1 MTIAVTGHRD
11 VVIDETLLLQLDNFF
26 REMSKKYEHIILLSA
41 LADGADQ
48 CVAESALKYENID
61 LKVPLPFREEL
72 YLETIDNKE
81 NFYTLVQSAKETF
94 EVPKVCENPYENLG
108 YYLVDNSDVLLALW
122 DGDYNG
128 KVGGTGQVVTFAKE
142 VDRQLTIL
150 YVKRKNDPKGK
161 V

>member
-11 VVIDETLLLQLDNFF
+11 VVIDETLLLQLDDFF

-61 LKVPLPFREEL
+61 LHVPLPLIQKL

-81 NFYTLVQSAKETF
+81 NFYSLVKRAKETL
-94 EVPKVCENPYENLG
+94 EVPKVSENPYENLG

-128 KVGGTGQVVTFAKE
+128 KVGGTGQVVTFAKK
-142 VDRQLTIL
+142 VDRELSIL
-150 YVKRKNDPKGK
+150 YVKRKNCSKGK

>member
-11 VVIDETLLLQLDNFF
+11 VLIDETLLLQLDDFF
-26 REMSKKYEHIILLSA
+26 REMSKKYKHIILLSA

-81 NFYTLVQSAKETF
+81 NFYTLAKNAKEIF
-94 EVPKVCENPYENLG
+94 VVPKVCENPYENLG
-108 YYLVDNSDVLLALW
+108 YYLVDNSNVLLALW

-128 KVGGTGQVVTFAKE
+128 KLGGTGEVLKYAKGLKKSIVHIDVT
-142 VDRQLTIL
+142 RQN
-150 YVKRKNDPKGK
+150 Y
-161 V
+161 

>member
-26 REMSKKYEHIILLSA
+26 TEMSKKYEHIILLSA

-61 LKVPLPFREEL
+61 LHVPLPLIQKL
-72 YLETIDNKE
+72 YLETIENKK
-81 NFYTLVQSAKETF
+81 NFYTLTKNAKEIF
-94 EVPKVCENPYENLG
+94 EVPKAGENPYENLG
-108 YYLVDNSDVLLALW
+108 HYLVDSSDVLLALW

-128 KVGGTGQVVTFAKE
+128 KLGGTGEVVKYAKE
-142 VDRQLTIL
+142 LHKSIIHIDVNRQ
-150 YVKRKNDPKGK
+150 KN
-161 V
+161 

>member
-11 VVIDETLLLQLDNFF
+11 VVINETLLLQLDDFF
-26 REMSKKYEHIILLSA
+26 REMSKKYKHIILLSA

-61 LKVPLPFREEL
+61 LHVPLPLIQEL

-81 NFYTLVQSAKETF
+81 NFYTLAKSAKETF
-94 EVPKVCENPYENLG
+94 EVPKVFENPYENLG
-108 YYLVDNSDVLLALW
+108 YYLVDNSDVLLSLW

-128 KVGGTGQVVTFAKE
+128 KVGGTGEVLKYAKE
-142 VDRQLTIL
+142 LNKSIIHIDVNRQ
-150 YVKRKNDPKGK
+150 NH
-161 V
+161 

>member
-11 VVIDETLLLQLDNFF
+11 VVIDETLLLQLDDFF

-61 LKVPLPFREEL
+61 LKVPLPLREEF

-81 NFYTLVQSAKETF
+81 NFYTLAKSAKETF

-108 YYLVDNSDVLLALW
+108 HYLVDNSDVLLALW
-122 DGDYNG
+122 DSDYNG
-128 KVGGTGQVVTFAKE
+128 KVGGTGEVIKYAKE
-142 VDRQLTIL
+142 LNKSIIHIDVNRQN
-150 YVKRKNDPKGK
+150 Y
-161 V
+161 

>member
-11 VVIDETLLLQLDNFF
+11 VVIDETLLLQLDDFF
-26 REMSKKYEHIILLSA
+26 RKMSKKYEHIILLSA

-61 LKVPLPFREEL
+61 LKVPLPLRQEL
-72 YLETIDNKE
+72 YLETIENKK
-81 NFYTLVQSAKETF
+81 NFDTLSKNAKEIF

-108 YYLVDNSDVLLALW
+108 YYLVDNSDMLLALW

-128 KVGGTGQVVTFAKE
+128 KLGGTGEVLKYAKGLKKSIVHIDVT
-142 VDRQLTIL
+142 RQ
-150 YVKRKNDPKGK
+150 NH
-161 V
+161 